1 MPRALLA
8 LIAAAILWGSA
19 VTSWAAAGFVGESE
33 CCCPVKAECR
43 CHDHDG
49 QPPPDATMKRC
60 GGQAELIA
68 PVAVV
73 AIEPDAPAIVP
84 IPLAITPVLYA
95 IAQLVGALPQPP
107 ETPPF

>member
-1 MPRALLA
+1 MRWLIAW
-8 LIAAAILWGSA
+8 IAAAVLWGSA

-49 QPPPDATMKRC
+49 KPHPDTTLKRC
-60 GGQAELIA
+60 GGTAELVA
-68 PVAVV
+68 PVAIA
-73 AIEPDAPAIVP
+73 AIEPAPA
-84 IPLAITPVLYA
+84 PLLSLSRTITTITHPL
-95 IAQLVGALPQPP
+95 LLLTGALPAPP